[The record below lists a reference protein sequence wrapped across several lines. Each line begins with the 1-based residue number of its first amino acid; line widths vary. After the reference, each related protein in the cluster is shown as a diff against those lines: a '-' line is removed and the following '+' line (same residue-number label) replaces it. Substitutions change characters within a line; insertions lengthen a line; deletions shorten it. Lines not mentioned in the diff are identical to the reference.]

1 MMDQQEMPVIKQLA
15 IISDDLT
22 GASDTGAQFALAG
35 LRTRVLFG
43 TWNEG
48 DTQGA
53 DILVA
58 NTDSRQMAAEDAAAA
73 ALRTAAALVRA
84 GAVPFFKKI
93 DSTLRGQVGAEIDAL
108 MEEYSFTCAV
118 LCPAF
123 PANGRTVT
131 GGYLLVDGQ
140 PATLGAA
147 GKDLLT
153 PIWESHIP
161 TLLEAQSCHPVLTC
175 AIDDLSSGKF
185 PGKLKQARKIGA
197 IVVCD
202 AATEA
207 DLLSIAKQSL
217 ADLEGVLLVGSAGL
231 TNPLAKILAAGRR
244 NPVIVAVG
252 SVNPVSR
259 EQVQRLVDSG
269 AVQVTLSPRDVFDAD
284 PSQQFEALGE
294 TCASIARDGQVPVL
308 VSADRK
314 QHHQEKS
321 GPSGPASF
329 DGWGASK
336 GLDAAVTAKVVAQA
350 LAHVVGSFFI
360 KVPEASVVASGG
372 DIARAILEE
381 WGCSS
386 LEITGEAAP
395 GLPIC
400 VTRNGRY
407 PNTQLITKAGGFGK
421 PDALEKAAAILAT
434 QSSNIIPR
442 S

>member
-1 MMDQQEMPVIKQLA
+1 MTKQLA

-22 GASDTGAQFALAG
+22 GASDTGAQFALVG

-53 DILVA
+53 DILVV
-58 NTDSRQMAAEDAAAA
+58 NTDSRQMDAEDAAAA
-73 ALRTAAALVRA
+73 VRSAAALVRSE
-84 GAVPFFKKI
+84 AVPFFKKI

-108 MEEYSFTCAV
+108 MEEYNFTCAV

-131 GGYLLVDGQ
+131 DGYLLVNGQ
-140 PATLGAA
+140 PATIGAA

-153 PIWESHIP
+153 PISESHIP
-161 TLLEAQSCHPVLTC
+161 TLLKAQSCHPVLTC
-175 AIDDLSSGKF
+175 STDDLNSGKF
-185 PGKLKQARKIGA
+185 QGKLKQARKIEA

-217 ADLEGVLLVGSAGL
+217 ADMEGVLLVGSAGL
-231 TNPLAKILAAGRR
+231 GKPLAKILAARKK
-244 NPVIVAVG
+244 NPVIVVIG

-259 EQVQRLVDSG
+259 EQVRRLVDSG
-269 AVQVTLSPRDVFDAD
+269 AVQVTLSPMDVFDAD
-284 PSQQFEALGE
+284 SSQQFETLGE

-314 QHHQEKS
+314 HHQEIS
-321 GPSGPASF
+321 DPSGLASF
-329 DGWGASK
+329 DSWGASK
-336 GLDAAVTAKVVAQA
+336 GLDVAETAKVVAQA
-350 LAHVVGSFFI
+350 LAQVVSSFFI
-360 KVPEASVVASGG
+360 KIPEASVVAIGG
-372 DIARAILEE
+372 DIVRAILEE

-421 PDALEKAAAILAT
+421 PGALEKAAAILVA
-434 QSSNIIPR
+434 QNSNIIPR